1 MDINNNLN
9 EPLLVA
15 SDDND
20 NDIEEEFYDASSN
33 LSSSNTNNNLVAT
46 SSATTSSSATATT
59 SYYGKVSPLS
69 TGLLFPSSHG
79 VVDRLPSSSSSS
91 NTSIPCL
98 LFADHDPLAA
108 ISHICLL
115 EKEVDYQGGV
125 LAPSTLQRLTP
136 QLFSVVHTCQP
147 LSNHEDVGM
156 RLIKKINKQYTQE
169 NDTLKLP
176 VLIHKGN
183 IYQEGQVNSNETSWS
198 TTLSLLLPEF
208 IDECIGKKHLLR
220 PNDAT
225 GLYNMN
231 LVSILENTSLLCYA
245 YLTHI
250 LTL

>member
-147 LSNHEDVGM
+147 LSNQDVGM

-231 LVSILENTSLLCYA
+231 LVSILEYTSLLCYA